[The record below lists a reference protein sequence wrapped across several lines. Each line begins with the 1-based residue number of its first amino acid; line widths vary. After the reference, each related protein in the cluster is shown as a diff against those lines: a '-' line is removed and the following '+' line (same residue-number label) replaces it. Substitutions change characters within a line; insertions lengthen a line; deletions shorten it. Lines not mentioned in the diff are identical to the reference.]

1 MDFWLP
7 YLSLSAEKIRL
18 KLITLGCNFPPAN
31 DPNNG
36 FNIFGFIDNN
46 ILSTARPG
54 SGPVRDGVGAGRKDK
69 LIQEAFYVGWKK
81 THGLKFQTVD
91 LANGMNFHVFGPKS
105 AVRHD
110 IMMLQ
115 DSELNNRCN
124 LAALQRFQPLQ
135 FCAYGDSAYVVCNES
150 HIIARHQDEVGP
162 LSIREKLENA
172 KLSSARQVI
181 EWHYGDLQRL
191 WKFIDCKKGLRLI
204 DMPVAR
210 SYLVSVILRNAYVC
224 FNSCNTG
231 VYFNMIAPTLQVWT
245 SQGPREMNG

>member
-1 MDFWLP
+1 L
-7 YLSLSAEKIRL
+7 E
-18 KLITLGCNFPPAN
+18 
-31 DPNNG
+31 
-36 FNIFGFIDNN
+36 
-46 ILSTARPG
+46 
-54 SGPVRDGVGAGRKDK
+54 
-69 LIQEAFYVGWKK
+69 K
-81 THGLKFQTVD
+81 THKLKFQTVD

-115 DSELNNRCN
+115 DSELNNR

-231 VYFNMIAPTLQVWT
+231 VYFNMLAPTLQVWT